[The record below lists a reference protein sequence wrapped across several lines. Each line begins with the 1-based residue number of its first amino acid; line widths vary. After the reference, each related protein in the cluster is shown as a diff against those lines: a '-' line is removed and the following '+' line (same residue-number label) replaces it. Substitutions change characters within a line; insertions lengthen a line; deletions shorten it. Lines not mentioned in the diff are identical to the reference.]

1 MSNDPL
7 SFFVLE
13 ASECLEHLDT
23 ILANAGAS
31 GPDAL
36 EFVRYARTL
45 RGAAVVHRLSEFAE
59 VAAGVERAGRSLRD
73 GEIAWSPAL
82 AAGLVAAV
90 DDLKILLHNLRI
102 WGPNEQ
108 ARAARRIADLDR
120 FAPSHPTPPPAAT
133 SVPRPGHSAAP
144 GSAASGAAFLAQE
157 AADTA
162 DAMETLIGGSAPV
175 DAAVEASLAHVRT
188 LRGVAAVHDMPP
200 LSDVLDSIEHLGR
213 SLTMSRAAP
222 SAGESALIAAAAAQL
237 RRTAADLRATG
248 SVESGTPEEA
258 RFTEARDALVATRA
272 EADLILPVSDLF
284 YSDGRDGVVSRAPSP
299 PTTSAERFR
308 LEVVS
313 LAEHLQGLVREA
325 QAAGLG
331 PLSESTETGLRTALH
346 SVQRAAES
354 FGERDVAY
362 LLATFTEGHPVFDFL
377 TLHALEELAT
387 SLAEQPAAS
396 EALATRVAQ
405 LVQGR
410 ALDVGIALGLGAPTE
425 MLTQRPKAAPALP
438 LAAPPAAPSPATRRV
453 EPIPEER
460 TRARTPTGSQL
471 HAMLADGIAGL
482 GDNPLIDG
490 LLDLAPE
497 ASAPPFSPP
506 PVPPAAQP
514 RPAAPEAPAPLV
526 ARGAVTR
533 DPSEPPLAGSAG
545 PGLVPIE
552 SLLYR
557 GDAALARARK
567 LKEALKADPAPAPD
581 ALAELYE
588 LLDLATQT

>member
-23 ILANAGAS
+23 ILASAGAA

-59 VAAGVERAGRSLRD
+59 VAAGLERAGRSLRD

-120 FAPSHPTPPPAAT
+120 FAPSRGSGPTAAT
-133 SVPRPGHSAAP
+133 PRPGHPPTP
-144 GSAASGAAFLAQE
+144 GSADSGATFLAQE

-162 DAMETLIGGSAPV
+162 DALETLIGGGSGPA
-175 DAAVEASLAHVRT
+175 DTAVEASLAHVRT

-200 LSDVLDSIEHLGR
+200 LSEVLDSIELLGR
-213 SLTMSRAAP
+213 SLTMSHAAP
-222 SAGESALIAAAAAQL
+222 SAGESALIAAAAALL
-237 RRTAADLRATG
+237 RRTAGDLRATG
-248 SVESGTPEEA
+248 SVEPGTPEEA
-258 RFTEARDALVATRA
+258 RFAEARDALVATRA

-284 YSDGRDGVVSRAPSP
+284 YADGRDGVVSRAPSP

-325 QAAGLG
+325 QAAGVG
-331 PLSESTETGLRTALH
+331 PLSESTEAGLRTALQ

-377 TLHALEELAT
+377 TLHALEELST

-396 EALATRVAQ
+396 EELATRVAQ

-425 MLTQRPKAAPALP
+425 MLTQRPKPAASPPAPAP
-438 LAAPPAAPSPATRRV
+438 PPAAPSPAVRLGEPKPETPSRV
-453 EPIPEER
+453 
-460 TRARTPTGSQL
+460 RTPTGSQL

-482 GDNPLIDG
+482 GDNPLLDG
-490 LLDLAPE
+490 LLDFAPE
-497 ASAPPFSPP
+497 TSSPSPSTPPSA
-506 PVPPAAQP
+506 ARQP
-514 RPAAPEAPAPLV
+514 TSAFAEAPVVP
-526 ARGAVTR
+526 RGAAAR
-533 DPSEPPLAGSAG
+533 DATGPADAAAGA
-545 PGLVPIE
+545 GLVPIE

-567 LKEALKADPAPAPD
+567 LKEALKTHPAPAPD

-588 LLDLATQT
+588 LLDLATQA